1 MINEVNKVIEPL
13 VNSEGKVTSWTFG
26 LECECSDSE
35 VRGYSEVSVQQ
46 DEPKSVTDWTKT
58 EIDTL
63 YAEQGLG
70 DKVAAQITAKTG
82 KAVASQS
89 FDYSAL

>member
-1 MINEVNKVIEPL
+1 
-13 VNSEGKVTSWTFG
+13 
-26 LECECSDSE
+26 
-35 VRGYSEVSVQQ
+35 VQQ
-46 DEPKSVTDWTKT
+46 DAPKSVTDWTKT

-70 DKVAAQITAKTG
+70 DKVAAQITAKNG
-82 KAVASQS
+82 KALASES